1 MGWAPW
7 HDWQFACTIVLISQG
22 SEPSSFDCAGSPVE
36 PDPPPGLHPAIA
48 TTANDR
54 ILSFRIW
61 YSPNNNLQCREC
73 NVHVGTE
80 RATSTFWINIFASGV
95 TRAFSLDFLRDDIK
109 PGQKPRCAARFDA
122 LETPKIPQRRTVTKF
137 RTRRERWSD
146 HKSAESVGGSRISL
160 LRAPNDLQCAHRV
173 RRVCARPA
181 VANESARFLRTPA
194 ARSPGGAIRAGRTPR
209 WSSIRPPNESSG
221 SPRTH
226 RGLGATQAPA
236 RVEHPVA

>member
-109 PGQKPRCAARFDA
+109 PGKNHAVQRALTRSKRQRFRNAAP
-122 LETPKIPQRRTVTKF
+122 LLSS
-137 RTRRERWSD
+137 ER
-146 HKSAESVGGSRISL
+146 GGS
-160 LRAPNDLQCAHRV
+160 
-173 RRVCARPA
+173 
-181 VANESARFLRTPA
+181 
-194 ARSPGGAIRAGRTPR
+194 GGAIIKAPRAWEARGSRCSGRQTTFNAPIAFAAFALGPRSRMSPHGFCERQPLARPGALFALAGRLGGR
-209 WSSIRPPNESSG
+209 QSG
-221 SPRTH
+221 RRT
-226 RGLGATQAPA
+226 
-236 RVEHPVA
+236 